1 MFNHAQN
8 IDARGAN
15 LIAVGGDQY
24 IINQCF
30 TITPVPHLSKAFS
43 SFKFIIWEVKQVQL
57 RKRQLSTLK
66 YTIAML
72 LQTLDEEY
80 CEKQLSKDPT
90 AQPLADLQRYI

>member
-15 LIAVGGDQY
+15 LTAVGGDQY

-43 SFKFIIWEVKQVQL
+43 SFKFIVREVEQVQSS
-57 RKRQLSTLK
+57 KRQLSALE
-66 YTIAML
+66 YTIATL
-72 LQTLDEEY
+72 IQTLDEEY
-80 CEKQLSKDPT
+80 REKRLSKDTT
-90 AQPLADLQRYI
+90 ARPLADLQW